1 VLLFRAPLLLTTQQ
15 LDPADRRFSNSG
27 RQINHHLFQCA
38 RFAGSALIGL
48 YPARTIATQ
57 TPAGCRKTKATAVV
71 LAPNGDQVPP
81 LRPQACHP
89 RLLLP
94 HASANGKTS
103 HNYVEV
109 NAIANA
115 SLMCASDQRTPIDLL
130 FPHVLLQHRRA
141 NSLTRD
147 PIKSRSVRRLY

>member
-1 VLLFRAPLLLTTQQ
+1 
-15 LDPADRRFSNSG
+15 
-27 RQINHHLFQCA
+27 
-38 RFAGSALIGL
+38 
-48 YPARTIATQ
+48 
-57 TPAGCRKTKATAVV
+57 AGCRKTKATAVV

-130 FPHVLLQHRRA
+130 FPHVLLQHRRG

-147 PIKSRSVRRLY
+147 PIKSRSVRRLYQIASSVARAHPLLGRYCLHPLACRLSPISASE